1 MNKPAKTVLLGMLT
15 GILGIL
21 ASCSPFV
28 LGLEEKAGLD
38 WLFTLRGPRTP
49 PSDVVVV
56 AIDKLSADTLGL
68 SNVPAK
74 WPRAY
79 HAKLIDRLIKA
90 GAAVIVLD
98 IFFEEPRAPHDDA
111 ALAAAIGKAGNVVL
125 FAYTKKEISP
135 LAGKSTDE
143 LIVQRL
149 VPPIAQLATQAL
161 AIAPFPLPVFPVK
174 VSQFWT
180 FTPGTGDLPSLPLVA
195 LQRYAAAVYPD
206 LLDLLDHSISPHSR
220 PPADPARRLSGGAD
234 IIESMQAVRS
244 VFRQDPALAQ
254 HMTGA
259 LSEKLQRRFTPQQR
273 RLLRALIGMYSGGDS
288 RYLNF
293 YGPAQ
298 SITTL
303 PYVRVLRPDEISSNG
318 QKTVDLRGKAVFVG
332 YSERLQPERLDEF
345 YTVFSQENGVHLSG
359 VEIAATAFANLLENL
374 PVRPLPMPAWFF
386 LIFTW
391 GLLIGAVVRQLPVF
405 PAVAATGA
413 LAALYLGIGVF
424 VFDHSAIWLPLMVPL
439 FVQAPFA
446 LFSATLWH
454 YLEVRRER
462 EHIRAAFGLYLPT
475 AVVDRL
481 ASDLADG
488 REEGQLMYGTCLY
501 SDVGQY
507 TRLSESMAP
516 EALASLMHSY
526 YESLFQPVRRHDG
539 IISDIVGDAMLA
551 IWASR
556 TPDNAMR
563 RHAIEAALD
572 IDENINRSGSPDT
585 PWALATRLG
594 LHSGEIVLGSIGA
607 IDHYEYRAVGDIVNS
622 ANRIQGLNKI
632 LGTRVLMSQEVL
644 TGTEALLTRE
654 VGTFLL
660 RGKTRPLVIHELLGA
675 RDTVDAQ
682 AGADRNGLFAE
693 GLTAFRLAHWKAAIE
708 IFTQL
713 TATRESDGVAR
724 FYLELSLRYQRQPPT
739 GDWNGVIRLDGN

>member
-1 MNKPAKTVLLGMLT
+1 MNRPAKTVLLGMLT
-15 GILGIL
+15 GLLGIL
-21 ASCSPFV
+21 ASCTPFA

-56 AIDKLSADTLGL
+56 AVDKLSADMLGL

-79 HAKLIDRLIKA
+79 HAQLVDRLTEA

-98 IFFEEPRAPHDDA
+98 IFFEEPRAPRDDA
-111 ALAAAIGKAGNVVL
+111 ALASAIGRAGDVVL
-125 FAYTKKEISP
+125 FAYTKKEITP
-135 LAGKSTDE
+135 LAGKGEDE

-149 VPPIAQLATQAL
+149 VPPVAQLATQAL
-161 AIAPFPLPVFPVK
+161 ASAPFPLPVFPVK

-180 FTPGTGDLPSLPLVA
+180 FTPGTGDLPTLPLVA
-195 LQRYAAAVYPD
+195 LQHYAAAVYPD
-206 LLDLLDHSISPHSR
+206 LLDLLDHSVSR
-220 PPADPARRLSGGAD
+220 DSRSLAGPAQRASGGAD
-234 IIESMQAVRS
+234 SIASMQAVRA
-244 VFRQDPALAQ
+244 VFRQDPTLAQ
-254 HMTGA
+254 RMSDA
-259 LSEKLQRRFTPQQR
+259 LSGKLPRRFSPQQR
-273 RLLRALIGMYSGGDS
+273 RLLRALIGMYGGGDS

-298 SITTL
+298 TITTL
-303 PYVRVLRPDEISSNG
+303 PYVRVLRPEEISSNG
-318 QKTVDLRGKAVFVG
+318 KEAVDLRGKAVFVG

-345 YTVFSQENGVHLSG
+345 YTVYSQRNGVHLSG

-374 PVRPLPMPAWFF
+374 PVTPLSLPAWYF

-391 GLLIGAVVRQLPVF
+391 GLLIGALVRQLPVL
-405 PAVAATGA
+405 PAVAATVA
-413 LAALYLGIGVF
+413 LAGLYLGIGTF
-424 VFDHSAIWLPLMVPL
+424 VFGHSAIWLPLMVPL
-439 FVQAPFA
+439 FIQAPFA
-446 LFSATLWH
+446 LFSTTLWH

-462 EHIRAAFGLYLPT
+462 EHIRTAFGLYLPST
-475 AVVDRL
+475 VVDTL

-488 REEGQLMYGTCLY
+488 RAEGQLLYGTCLY
-501 SDVGQY
+501 SDVGHY

-516 EALASLMHSY
+516 GALAGLMNSY

-551 IWASR
+551 IWTSR

-563 RHAIEAALD
+563 RHAIEAALE
-572 IDENINRSGSPDT
+572 IDANLNRSSPPGT
-585 PWALATRLG
+585 PWVLATRLG
-594 LHSGEIVLGSIGA
+594 LHSGEILLGSIGA

-622 ANRIQGLNKI
+622 ANRIQGLNKT
-632 LGTRVLMSQEVL
+632 LGTRVLLSQEVL
-644 TGTEALLTRE
+644 EGAGGLLTRE

-675 RDTVDAQ
+675 RDAVDAQ
-682 AGADRNGLFAE
+682 ASTGSNALFAE
-693 GLTAFRLAHWKAAIE
+693 GLTAFRQAHWKTAIE
-708 IFTQL
+708 IFTHL
-713 TATRESDGVAR
+713 TATRESDGVSR
-724 FYLELSLRYQRQPPT
+724 FYLDLSLRHQQHPPS